1 MSVVGEPPS
10 LRCLLQ
16 RPKCTQSFVSLPTLC
31 ICWMFPNLRYKME
44 QQPGLCE
51 SDLEAWTLDTVLKNS
66 LVERELGLGT
76 CGSLT
81 VTLKV
86 FIFFLPVRSR

>member
-1 MSVVGEPPS
+1 
-10 LRCLLQ
+10 
-16 RPKCTQSFVSLPTLC
+16 
-31 ICWMFPNLRYKME
+31 MFPNLRYKME
-44 QQPGLCE
+44 QQPGLYE

-76 CGSLT
+76 CSSLA

-86 FIFFLPVRSR
+86 FKFFLPVRSGR

>member
-1 MSVVGEPPS
+1 
-10 LRCLLQ
+10 
-16 RPKCTQSFVSLPTLC
+16 
-31 ICWMFPNLRYKME
+31 ME

-76 CGSLT
+76 RSSLA

-86 FIFFLPVRSR
+86 FKFFLPVRSGR